1 MRKLEEFVSE
11 KLRISKDIDI
21 PDTTLYE
28 QGYGFISVNSI
39 YTDIYQA
46 DDFLQADLDTM
57 KLVTLHENVPFKQD
71 NRVVIY
77 NKPYE
82 ALKRRKYCKA
92 IGDIIL
98 SECSFDDAMEVIQS
112 VLKKNATCEYT
123 ASKNDKSVV
132 VRIKDSYNIP
142 AIIIYFTK
150 L

>member
-1 MRKLEEFVSE
+1 MIKLEEFVNE
-11 KLRISKDIDI
+11 KLRVSKDIGT

-46 DDFLQADLDTM
+46 DDFLRSDLDMM
-57 KLVTLHENVPFKQD
+57 KLVELHDNISFKQE
-71 NRVVIY
+71 RVVIF
-77 NKPYE
+77 NKPFE

-98 SECSFDDAMEVIQS
+98 SEYSFDDAMEVVQTI
-112 VLKKNATCEYT
+112 LKKNATCEYT
-123 ASKNDKSVV
+123 PSKNDKSVV
-132 VRIKDSYNIP
+132 VRIKDSYNTP